1 MSLPGNALDRSN
13 DLTSDQGRVGYFSD
27 LYFDPNRNEW
37 WALSDR
43 GPGGGVLNY
52 QTRLQRFTLDVDASS
67 GAISNFAIQDTIKF
81 QDGLGH
87 SFNGLNP
94 LLLNGNKSI
103 LGNSFDPEGFV
114 IHPSTGHFLV
124 SDEYGPSLIEFDR
137 DGKLIRR
144 FETQAYLV
152 PRTSSGTDYVA
163 TRDENPIGGD
173 GDGHQRFLVLE
184 RDNRG
189 IGVDDPAGANI
200 IGSKRV
206 YEISLKDATKLI
218 GTAAEIQ
225 LGADS
230 LPTGVLP
237 VLKNEST
244 PLIDL
249 AADTVLPNGKR
260 AEKWEGLTIGP
271 VLDDLSYLI
280 LVGTD
285 NDYSV
290 TQSGSGQQFDVYV
303 DFTGQSLQRDIGSP
317 NLLNGVDQGAVP
329 NGFELIPGVLHAYKY
344 NANNYLAPVPGPLPV
359 LGAAGVWGWS
369 RQLRRRI
376 RQTRANDIQ
385 G

>member
-1 MSLPGNALDRSN
+1 LFN
-13 DLTSDQGRVGYFSD
+13 DVGTRDGRNSRNVRIVEFDYATGQSTGQYVYQLELQSAVRARIEADGGTATATDPRQGRNIGLSAIV
-27 LYFDPNRNEW
+27 
-37 WALSDR
+37 AL
-43 GPGGGVLNY
+43 GP
-52 QTRLQRFTLDVDASS
+52 
-67 GAISNFAIQDTIKF
+67 
-81 QDGLGH
+81 
-87 SFNGLNP
+87 
-94 LLLNGNKSI
+94 
-103 LGNSFDPEGFV
+103 
-114 IHPSTGHFLV
+114 
-124 SDEYGPSLIEFDR
+124 
-137 DGKLIRR
+137 
-144 FETQAYLV
+144 
-152 PRTSSGTDYVA
+152 
-163 TRDENPIGGD
+163 D

-189 IGVDDPAGANI
+189 IGVDDPAGANV

-225 LGADS
+225 LGANS

-237 VLKNEST
+237 VPKNEST

-303 DFTGQSLQRDIGSP
+303 DFTGLSLQRDIGSP
-317 NLLNGVDQGAVP
+317 NLLNGVDQGPVP
-329 NGFELIPGVLHAYKY
+329 NGYELIPGVLHAYKY
-344 NANNYLAPVPGPLPV
+344 NDNNYLAPVPGPLPV

-376 RQTRANDIQ
+376 RQTRTNEIQ